1 MVIGLAHLA
10 AYLSAMPA
18 YRFYTLS
25 RADEPPVE
33 RTFYND
39 RVAMSWAFKAAGADG
54 VEIWQG
60 TRFVGR
66 LHAGAQPG
74 SLAQTIE

>member
-1 MVIGLAHLA
+1 
-10 AYLSAMPA
+10 MPA

-25 RADEPPVE
+25 RADDPPTE

-39 RVAMSWAFKAAGADG
+39 RVAMSWAFKTAGAEG

-60 TRFVGR
+60 SRFVGR
-66 LHAGAQPG
+66 LHAGAQPHA
-74 SLAQTIE
+74 LTPATE